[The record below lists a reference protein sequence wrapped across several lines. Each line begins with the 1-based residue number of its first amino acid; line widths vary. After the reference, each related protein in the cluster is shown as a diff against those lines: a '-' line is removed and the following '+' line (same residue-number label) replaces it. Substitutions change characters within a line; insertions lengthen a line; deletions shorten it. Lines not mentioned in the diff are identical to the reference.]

1 MENELGIMFTDLQG
15 YVLVDLGWVD
25 FDFCVPP
32 SCPAASAKFP
42 SAQAELG
49 RQWNTQNPSQQN
61 PVSAHLGHPVLV
73 PSQTHY
79 IRINHVAFQ

>member
-32 SCPAASAKFP
+32 SCPAAFAKFP
-42 SAQAELG
+42 SAQVESG
-49 RQWNTQNPSQQN
+49 RQRNTQNPSQPN
-61 PVSAHLGHPVLV
+61 PVYDNMGRAVQMV
-73 PSQTHY
+73 
-79 IRINHVAFQ
+79 FC